1 MRKRKKNR
9 GLLALGWT
17 AAILVL
23 LLFGAMVYAGFRA
36 ERLLPDW
43 TGYQWLPVTQ
53 GDMGSALPEG
63 ALAIVDRRQMPQP
76 KEVAAYRDEE
86 GRVSFGRVASIQ
98 DGICRLVSDQGKELG
113 SVEEEALLGAVH
125 LYVSGLGGAVT
136 FLHTYRL
143 TVAAAAVIYLLA
155 LLGYV
160 VTRGPRK
167 RAKRRRELIE
177 LFAYYGEKYDMEES
191 GIDY

>member
-1 MRKRKKNR
+1 M
-9 GLLALGWT
+9 
-17 AAILVL
+17 
-23 LLFGAMVYAGFRA
+23 
-36 ERLLPDW
+36 
-43 TGYQWLPVTQ
+43 
-53 GDMGSALPEG
+53 
-63 ALAIVDRRQMPQP
+63 
-76 KEVAAYRDEE
+76 
-86 GRVSFGRVASIQ
+86 
-98 DGICRLVSDQGKELG
+98 G

>member
-36 ERLLPDW
+36 EGLLPDG

-53 GDMGSALPEG
+53 GDMGSALPKG
-63 ALAIVDRRQMPQP
+63 VLAIVDRRQVPQP
-76 KEVAAYRDEE
+76 KVVTAYRIET
-86 GRVSFGRVASIQ
+86 GPGSFGPVASIQ